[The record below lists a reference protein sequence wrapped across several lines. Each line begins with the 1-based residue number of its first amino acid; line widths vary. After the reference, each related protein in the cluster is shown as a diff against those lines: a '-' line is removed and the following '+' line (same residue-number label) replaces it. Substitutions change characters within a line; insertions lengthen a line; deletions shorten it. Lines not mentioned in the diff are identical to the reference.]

1 MITSEK
7 AYDMLPYAS
16 DIYEKLDIK
25 KFIEDKKIVV
35 EEGENIETK
44 LISVIL
50 DLGNF
55 VLKESPKIKSEVFNI
70 VAILED
76 KTMEE
81 VLAQSPIKTIR
92 AFKSIF
98 EDKETLDFL
107 TQVVKQEDMQK
118 RYTYFTTIMISNMY

>member
-35 EEGENIETK
+35 EEGESIETK
-44 LISVIL
+44 LIPVIL

-107 TQVVKQEDMQK
+107 TQVVK
-118 RYTYFTTIMISNMY
+118 

>member
-107 TQVVKQEDMQK
+107 TQVVK
-118 RYTYFTTIMISNMY
+118 